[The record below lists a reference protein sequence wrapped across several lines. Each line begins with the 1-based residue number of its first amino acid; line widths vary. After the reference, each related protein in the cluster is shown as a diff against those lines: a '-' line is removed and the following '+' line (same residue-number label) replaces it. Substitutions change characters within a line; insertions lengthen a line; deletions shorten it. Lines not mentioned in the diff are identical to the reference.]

1 MKQKQQL
8 WWLGGLVLVAAA
20 IWYYELAPTV
30 VPGKAFASTGSVS
43 LLTVDNPALR
53 WDELHRAQ
61 KTEYKSAGH
70 NPFSLVALP
79 PEPVAGAT
87 LVAQKP
93 KDPYGP
99 RPPAPEPPL
108 QPPPN
113 LKFFGYGTVPNGS
126 PRRAFFADGDNVLI
140 VAEGETFM
148 GRFRILRI
156 NNTNLEFEEL
166 STGKKATMPLVED
179 QAAGI
184 QAPTPPT
191 LPGQ

>member
-1 MKQKQQL
+1 MKQKKQL

-20 IWYYELAPTV
+20 IWYYELTPTV
-30 VPGKAFASTGSVS
+30 VLTKAFASTGSVS
-43 LLTVDNPALR
+43 LLTVDNPALH

-61 KTEYKSAGH
+61 KTEYKSAGR

-79 PEPVAGAT
+79 PEPVAGIAQ
-87 LVAQKP
+87 VAQKTR
-93 KDPYGP
+93 DPYGP

-179 QAAGI
+179 QAAAI